1 MCVSSYN
8 FVGLTE
14 KCNQKLNVL
23 EFERKKIE
31 EIKE

>member
-1 MCVSSYN
+1 MCVSNFN
-8 FVGLTE
+8 FVGLIE
-14 KCNQKLNVL
+14 KCDQKFNVL